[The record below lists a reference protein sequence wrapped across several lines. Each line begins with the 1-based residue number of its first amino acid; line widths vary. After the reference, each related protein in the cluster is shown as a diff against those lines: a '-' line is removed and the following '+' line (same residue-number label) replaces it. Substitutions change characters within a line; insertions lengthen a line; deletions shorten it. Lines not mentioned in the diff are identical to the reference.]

1 MAMETGPLRLGAWP
15 VAGQVGA
22 VVRTID
28 LSDGLSDEQVNDLHQ
43 LLAERGV
50 VFFAAQKMG
59 PDGHRDFARLLG
71 DIRMPPDFFPS
82 LRDDGYPDIGVIVS
96 EGGGG
101 RGAGTWHTD
110 VPWAPNPPRY
120 SILHF
125 QEGPAGGGDTMWAS
139 QIAAYQRLSPP
150 MREFITPLTAEFKRI
165 SRIEDRSAIHPLV
178 QRHPVSGELA
188 LYVSPSNTTRI
199 VELDP
204 NESDAVLALLFNTV
218 LRPESICRWKW
229 SPGDIG
235 IWDNH
240 FVLHHAID
248 DYGDERRVI
257 HRIEIE
263 GEPLIPATA

>member
-1 MAMETGPLRLGAWP
+1 METGPLRLGAWP
-15 VAGQVGA
+15 VAGRVGA
-22 VVRTID
+22 VVRTLD
-28 LSDGLSDEQVNDLHQ
+28 LSDGLSDEQVQALHE

-50 VFFAAQKMG
+50 VFFASQKIG
-59 PDGHRDFARLLG
+59 PDGHRDFARSLG

-96 EGGGG
+96 ESGGG

-110 VPWAPNPPRY
+110 VPWTPNPPRY
-120 SILHF
+120 SVLHF
-125 QEGPAGGGDTMWAS
+125 QEGPDGGGDTMWAS

-150 MREFITPLTAEFKRI
+150 MREFVMSLTAEFKRI
-165 SRIEDRSAIHPLV
+165 SRTGDVSAIHPLV

-199 VELDP
+199 VELDE
-204 NESDAVLALLFNTV
+204 NESDAVLALLVDRV
-218 LRPESICRWKW
+218 LQPESICRWKW

-263 GEPLIPATA
+263 GEPLIPATT

>member
-1 MAMETGPLRLGAWP
+1 METGPLRLGAWP
-15 VAGQVGA
+15 VAGRVGA
-22 VVRTID
+22 VVKTID
-28 LSDGLSDEQVNDLHQ
+28 LSAGLADNQVNDLHQ

-50 VFFAAQKMG
+50 VFFAGQEIG
-59 PDGHRDFARLLG
+59 PDGHRNFARLLG
-71 DIRMPPDFFPS
+71 NIQMPPDFFPS

-110 VPWAPNPPRY
+110 VPWATNPPRY

-125 QEGPAGGGDTMWAS
+125 QEGPDGGGDTMWAS
-139 QIAAYQRLSPP
+139 QIAGYQRLSPP
-150 MREFITPLTAEFKRI
+150 MREFASSLTCEFRRI
-165 SRIEDRSAIHPLV
+165 SRSDDCFAIHPLV

-199 VELDP
+199 LELLP
-204 NESDAVLALLFNTV
+204 KESDAVLAV
-218 LRPESICRWKW
+218 LCDMVLQPDAICRWKW
-229 SPGDIG
+229 SPGDVA

-248 DYGDERRVI
+248 DYGDQRRVI

-263 GEPLIPATA
+263 GEPLLPATP